1 MPNSQTRI
9 TLLDEFARDHVPYD
23 VDLWPEIA
31 ATLSTRRRPPYTR
44 LDRGQL
50 WRIAVVAT
58 ALLLSIIVLPPT
70 RQTIADTIQHFGI
83 VETNSTTV
91 RIGPPAPGATAVSVP
106 VPMYS
111 LEEAQKR
118 VPYPIPQP
126 SWIPAGFRLRGVF
139 VGHDDVVTV
148 SYVSDDWQVKVNSG
162 AFGFSVHP
170 GTEPSLGGTAIP
182 STAIRHV
189 TVNGAPAIYAQGAW
203 EHQPDGMTWHGDADA
218 VRVAWAADGFTYDL
232 SGSKTD
238 LGRDGLIRIAES
250 IHP

>member
-1 MPNSQTRI
+1 MPQNQTSFA
-9 TLLDEFARDHVPYD
+9 LLDELARDHVPD
-23 VDLWPEIA
+23 GVDLWPEIA
-31 ATLSTRRRPPYTR
+31 EILSTRRRPPYAR
-44 LDRGQL
+44 LNRGQL
-50 WRIAVVAT
+50 WRMAAAAG
-58 ALLLSIIVLPPT
+58 ALLLSVIVLSPA

-83 VETNSTTV
+83 VETNSTTI
-91 RIGPPAPGATAVSVP
+91 RNSPPAPGATAVSEP

-126 SWIPAGFRLRGVF
+126 SSIPAGFYLRGVF
-139 VGHDDVVTV
+139 VDHDGFVAL
-148 SYVSDDWQVKVNSG
+148 SYVSDDWSTKGNSG
-162 AFGFSVHP
+162 AFGLSVHP
-170 GTEPSLGGTAIP
+170 GTEPSLGGIAIP

-203 EHQPDGMTWHGDADA
+203 DHQPDGITWNGDADA
-218 VRVAWAADGFTYDL
+218 IRVAWAADGFTYVL

-238 LGRDGLIRIAES
+238 LGRDGLIRMAES

>member
-9 TLLDEFARDHVPYD
+9 TLLDELARDHVPDD

-31 ATLSTRRRPPYTR
+31 AILSTGRRPPPAR

-50 WRIAVVAT
+50 WRVAVVAA
-58 ALLLSIIVLPPT
+58 ALLLSVIVLSPA

-83 VETNSTTV
+83 VETNSTTI
-91 RIGPPAPGATAVSVP
+91 RNSPPAPAATAVSEP
-106 VPMYS
+106 VSMYS
-111 LEEAQKR
+111 LEEAQTR

-126 SWIPAGFRLRGVF
+126 SWIPAGFHLRGVF
-139 VGHDDVVTV
+139 VGHDGFVAL
-148 SYVSDDWQVKVNSG
+148 SYVSDDWSTSGNSG
-162 AFGFSVHP
+162 GFGLSVHP
-170 GTEPSLGGTAIP
+170 GTEPSLGGIAIP
-182 STAIRHV
+182 STAIRHI

-203 EHQPDGMTWHGDADA
+203 EHQPDGITWHGDADA